1 MTVEGDRVAAAEP
14 DDDELITAWG
24 LFYEALHLTSPLL
37 LEGIDPCGKDLS
49 GPWFEVLLR
58 LQRSPGN
65 RLPMSELARQVSLSS
80 GGFTKLADRLERR
93 GYLARQSCPS
103 DRRVTYAALTPEGL
117 ALAEQ
122 ARRKHVALLRT
133 HLLAPL
139 GAEGVRQFAAR
150 ARELR
155 DSSARAVG

>member
-1 MTVEGDRVAAAEP
+1 MAAEGERGTGP
-14 DDDELITAWG
+14 GLDDDELITAWG
-24 LFYEALHLTSPLL
+24 LFYEALNLTTPLL
-37 LEGIDPCGKDLS
+37 LEGIDPSGKELT

-58 LQRSPGN
+58 LQRSPGH

-117 ALAEQ
+117 ELAEES
-122 ARRKHVALLRT
+122 RRRHVALLRT
-133 HLLAPL
+133 HVLEPL
-139 GAEGVRQFAAR
+139 GAEGVREFADR
-150 ARELR
+150 ARQLR
-155 DSSARAVG
+155 DSSARTVR